1 MISNDGIFSCLS
13 IRYVDTF
20 VLNIY
25 QQHSLKVVFSLLHVV
40 RLYKVVFDLKEAKL
54 NKRRELIQ
62 RQRVVM
68 VLAFFFFLEL
78 FIFQKWGIYLFFK
91 SRKWEKILRCDP
103 ACQLWLGLTLRFQ
116 YSLKKGQ
123 DLCHSQ

>member
-68 VLAFFFFLEL
+68 VLAFFSSWNCSFSRNEGYIFFLNLGNER
-78 FIFQKWGIYLFFK
+78 K
-91 SRKWEKILRCDP
+91 S
-103 ACQLWLGLTLRFQ
+103 
-116 YSLKKGQ
+116 
-123 DLCHSQ
+123 